1 MQRETLEG
9 VIERIT
15 YYSDD
20 SGYTVLRLRPN
31 RPHFVGQARGDN
43 LLTVVGTL
51 PELQPGESVRLM
63 GVWTSHREH
72 GKQFRAES
80 VEQMAPATL
89 EGLRRYLGSGLIKG
103 VGPVTA
109 KRIVEHFGLKTL
121 DVLDGAPERMIEVP
135 GVGKHRAGLIGKA
148 WAEQQRIKEVMLF
161 LQSHR
166 VSTSLAVKIYKTYG
180 DFAIQQV
187 QTDPYRLARDIRG
200 IGFRTADQ
208 IARNLGLPLD
218 SPERIAAGVI
228 YALYTLNEEGNVYAP
243 RTVTIEMAAQLLE
256 LPAEKCEPAIDLLQR
271 SEELMIE
278 QLPAEEVASSD
289 GKAEGKVEGQIE
301 ALYLPAMFY
310 SEKGAARRI
319 LNMITTPSSKL
330 WDART
335 MDWSGFFAR
344 LAQEGG
350 TTLTTQQENA
360 VRAVLTNKISVLTGG
375 PGTGKTTTLRAVIRA
390 LESINAQYALAS
402 PTGRAAKRLSEAT
415 ERRARTIHRLLGF
428 SPMEGFAFNEHS
440 PLKVDM
446 LIVDEASML
455 DLSLFYNV
463 LKALAPET
471 HLMLVGD
478 VDQLPSVGPGDV
490 LRDVIRCAKVHVTR
504 LDVIF
509 RQAGDSL
516 IITNAHR
523 VNQGNMPDLS
533 NQGQDFFM
541 FTAEEPDEAA
551 DLVVDIV
558 KNRVPNRFNLHPLD
572 DVQVLAPMYRG
583 SVGVQTLNERIQ
595 EALNPAGRL
604 AERRMGGRT
613 FRVGDKVM
621 QTRNN
626 YDKDVY
632 NGDIGRVHAIDFTE
646 QTLTVTIDGR
656 FVIYDWA
663 DTDELVHAFAV
674 SVHRSQGSE
683 YPAVVIPV
691 MSQHYMMLQRNLL
704 YTAITRARRLVV
716 LVGTKK
722 AIAMAVKNDKVAQRF
737 SALSWR
743 LGEIM

>member
-1 MQRETLEG
+1 MGYYIAMQQESLEG

-15 YYSDD
+15 YYSDE

-31 RPHFVGQARGDN
+31 RPHFGQARGDN

-63 GVWTSHREH
+63 GAWTSHREH
-72 GKQFRAES
+72 GRQFRAES

-109 KRIVEHFGLKTL
+109 KRIVEHFGLRTL
-121 DVLDGAPERMIEVP
+121 DVLERAPERMIEAP
-135 GVGKHRAGLIGKA
+135 GVGKHRATLIARA
-148 WAEQQRIKEVMLF
+148 WAEQQKIKDVMLF
-161 LQSHR
+161 LQGHR

-180 DFAIQQV
+180 DRAIDQV
-187 QTDPYRLARDIRG
+187 QSDPYRLARDIRG

-208 IARNLGLPLD
+208 IARNLGLPMD

-228 YALYTLNEEGNVYAP
+228 FAMYTLNDEGHVYVP
-243 RTVTIEMAAQLLE
+243 RSVAVEMAAQLLE
-256 LPAEKCEPAIDLLQR
+256 VPAELCEPAIDSLQR
-271 SEELMIE
+271 SEEIWIE
-278 QLPAEEVASSD
+278 QLPGEEGAS
-289 GKAEGKVEGQIE
+289 EGKIE
-301 ALYLPAMFY
+301 ALYLPPMYF

-319 LNMITTPSSKL
+319 LNMVNTASSRL
-330 WDART
+330 WNART
-335 MDWSGFFAR
+335 LDWEAFFAR
-344 LAQEGG
+344 LAQEDG
-350 TTLTTQQENA
+350 TILTPQQQNA
-360 VRAVLTNKISVLTGG
+360 VRSALTHKITVLTGG

-390 LESINAQYALAS
+390 LESMEGQYALAS

-428 SPMEGFAFNEHS
+428 SPTEGFAFNEHA

-446 LIVDEASML
+446 LVVDEASML
-455 DLSLFYNV
+455 DLPLFYNV

-490 LRDVIRCAKVHVTR
+490 LRDVIRCDKVHVTR

-533 NQGQDFFM
+533 NQGNDFFL
-541 FTAEEPDEAA
+541 FTAEDSDEAG

-558 KNRVPNRFNLHPLD
+558 QNRIPKRFTLDPLD

-583 SVGVQTLNERIQ
+583 SVGVQTLNERLQ
-595 EALNPAGRL
+595 TALNPPGRL

-632 NGDIGRVHAIDFTE
+632 NGDIGRVHSIDFTE

-656 FVIYDWA
+656 FVEYDWA
-663 DTDELVHAFAV
+663 DTDELAHAFAV
-674 SVHRSQGSE
+674 SVHRSQGTE
-683 YPAVVIPV
+683 YPAVVVPV
-691 MSQHYMMLQRNLL
+691 MTQHYMMLQRNLL

-722 AIAMAVKNDKVAQRF
+722 AIAMAVKNDKVARRY
-737 SALSWR
+737 SGLAWR
-743 LGEIM
+743 LTENL

>member
-20 SGYTVLRLRPN
+20 SGYTVLRLRPSK
-31 RPHFVGQARGDN
+31 PHFGQARGDN

-51 PELQPGESVRLM
+51 PELQPGESVRLT

-103 VGPVTA
+103 IGPVTA
-109 KRIVEHFGLKTL
+109 TRIVDHFGLRTL
-121 DVLDGAPERMIEVP
+121 DVLDRAPERMIEVP
-135 GVGKHRAGLIGKA
+135 GVGKHRATLIGKA
-148 WAEQQRIKEVMLF
+148 WAEQQQIKEVMLF

-166 VSTSLAVKIYKTYG
+166 VSTSLAVKIFKTYG
-180 DFAIQQV
+180 DGSIEQV
-187 QTDPYRLARDIRG
+187 QSDPYRLARDIRG

-218 SPERIAAGVI
+218 SPERIAAGVV
-228 YALYTLNEEGNVYAP
+228 YALYTLNEEGHVYAP
-243 RTVTIEMAAQLLE
+243 RAVTIEMASQLLE
-256 LPAEKCEPAIDLLQR
+256 LPGELCEPAIDLLQR
-271 SEELMIE
+271 SDEIMIE
-278 QLPAEEVASSD
+278 QLPAEEAGLAG
-289 GKAEGKVEGQIE
+289 GKEGNTEAKIE
-301 ALYLPAMFY
+301 ALYLPPMYY

-319 LNMITTPSSKL
+319 LNMVSTPSSKL

-335 MDWSGFFAR
+335 LDWDRFFAR
-344 LAQEGG
+344 LAQEDG
-350 TTLTTQQENA
+350 TSLTVQQQNA
-360 VRAVLTNKISVLTGG
+360 VRAALTNKISVLTGG

-415 ERRARTIHRLLGF
+415 ERRARTIHRLLGY
-428 SPMEGFAFNEHS
+428 SPAGGFAFNEHS

-446 LIVDEASML
+446 LVVDEASML
-455 DLSLFYNV
+455 DLTLFYNV

-490 LRDVIRCAKVHVTR
+490 LRDVIRCAQVHVTR

-523 VNQGNMPDLS
+523 VNQGTMPDMR
-533 NQGQDFFM
+533 NQGSDFFL
-541 FTAEEPDEAA
+541 FAADDPDEAA

-558 KNRVPNRFNLHPLD
+558 KNRIPNRFNLHPLD

-583 SVGVQTLNERIQ
+583 SVGVQALNERLQ

-604 AERRMGGRT
+604 AERRLGGRT
-613 FRVGDKVM
+613 FRVGDKIM

-632 NGDIGRVHAIDFTE
+632 NGDIGRIHAIDFTE
-646 QTLTVTIDGR
+646 QTMTVSIDGR
-656 FVIYDWA
+656 FVQYDWA

-674 SVHRSQGSE
+674 SVHRSQGTE

-691 MSQHYMMLQRNLL
+691 MTQHFMMLQRNLL

-716 LVGTKK
+716 LVGTRK
-722 AIAMAVKNDKVAQRF
+722 AIAMAVKNDKVARRY

-743 LGEIM
+743 LGEIR